1 MIRSIFFITLV
12 LFLTGCASISNGDTQ
27 TISVRALCGDQVLPA
42 TCVAENSKGRWTFVA
57 PRQLTVAKDY
67 YALRVDCKS
76 IYLDRHVV
84 QVPASLEPAMA
95 GNLLVGGLVGA
106 AVDIR
111 TRRGMSYPQHIDV
124 KYPSCNFQ

>member
-1 MIRSIFFITLV
+1 MIRPIFFIALA
-12 LFLTGCASISNGDTQ
+12 LFLTGCASISNSDTQ
-27 TISVRALCGDQVLPA
+27 TVSVRTLCGNQVLPA
-42 TCVAENSKGRWTFVA
+42 TCVAENSQGRWTFVT
-57 PRQLTVAKDY
+57 PQQFTVVKDY

-76 IYLDRHVV
+76 VFLDRHVV
-84 QVPASLEPAMA
+84 QVPAGLDVAMA

-124 KYPSCNFQ
+124 KYPSCNLQ